1 MQSQPLLL
9 SIETAT
15 RAGSIAIVKGN
26 DVLASSSGDPDV
38 SHSNTLLADID
49 ALLSEVALTIR
60 DVDRFAVAS
69 GPGSFTGLR
78 IGVATVKALAETLN
92 RPCVGVPT
100 LQAIAHSAGPSAA
113 TVALLPAGR
122 GELFVQR
129 FSVSAEQGVIP
140 LDEPSHLS
148 PAGVIERYKDLVS
161 ICWAGDGAHLYV
173 DLIRDSAST
182 LGYEFEAEWSGN
194 SNRSIWSIARP
205 TFNLAQHVASLA
217 LSAFESIDDASPNS
231 LHAIYV
237 RPSDAE
243 LKL

>member
-1 MQSQPLLL
+1 MRTQPLLL
-9 SIETAT
+9 SIETAS

-26 DVLASSSGDPDV
+26 EVLASSSGNAEI

-49 ALLSEVALTIR
+49 ALLSDAALTIR
-60 DVDRFAVAS
+60 DVEIFGVAS

-78 IGVATVKALAETLN
+78 IGVATVKAFAETLN

-100 LQAIAHSAGPSAA
+100 LEAIAHSAGGSAG

-129 FSVSAEQGVIP
+129 FSVSIEQGVVA
-140 LDEPSHLS
+140 LDEPAHLS
-148 PAGVIERYKDLVS
+148 PASIIERYKDLSS

-205 TFNLAQHVASLA
+205 TSNLAQHVASLA

-243 LKL
+243 LK